1 MTKNKMKNV
10 KKATFSKY
18 KHKTDVSVKSAVEI
32 LAENNVYVEHSLGG
46 RYWCY
51 KHQPKGERVVIC
63 SNEEKEVAAKKMID
77 ELGAFGIYFR

>member
-1 MTKNKMKNV
+1 MKNESS
-10 KKATFSKY
+10 TIQ
-18 KHKTDVSVKSAVEI
+18 KHKTDVSGKSAVEI